1 MEASLTA
8 GWGDFYVAIGGAGAA
23 LAGLV
28 MVGISVSLTEILADH
43 SLPARAA
50 AAIGSLILVVVVAG
64 VGLIPGEPAPTLGIE
79 ILVGTLLATVQH
91 VTAIMRM
98 TSESKRPVAT
108 LVARSAVAAV
118 QLVPL
123 AVGSILL
130 IASNASGLYWIAGR
144 NDPDH
149 HRLRALRLG
158 AVDRD
163 PALKDRLFFSDP
175 HPALVPQHLTPHG
188 QANKVPSSC
197 SSSWW

>member
-8 GWGDFYVAIGGAGAA
+8 GWGDFYVAICGAGAA

-64 VGLIPGEPAPTLGIE
+64 VGLIPGQPAPTLGIE

-130 IASNASGLYWIAGR
+130 IASNASGLYWIAAGMILIIIGSVLSAWVLLIEIR
-144 NDPDH
+144 
-149 HRLRALRLG
+149 R
-158 AVDRD
+158 
-163 PALKDRLFFSDP
+163 
-175 HPALVPQHLTPHG
+175 
-188 QANKVPSSC
+188 
-197 SSSWW
+197 

>member
-8 GWGDFYVAIGGAGAA
+8 GWGDFYVALGGAGAA

-91 VTAIMRM
+91 VSRRPYASAI
-98 TSESKRPVAT
+98 
-108 LVARSAVAAV
+108 
-118 QLVPL
+118 
-123 AVGSILL
+123 I
-130 IASNASGLYWIAGR
+130 
-144 NDPDH
+144 
-149 HRLRALRLG
+149 
-158 AVDRD
+158 
-163 PALKDRLFFSDP
+163 
-175 HPALVPQHLTPHG
+175 
-188 QANKVPSSC
+188 
-197 SSSWW
+197 

>member
-1 MEASLTA
+1 MQASLTA
-8 GWGDFYVAIGGAGAA
+8 GWGDFYVALGGAGAA

-64 VGLIPGEPAPTLGIE
+64 VGLIPGQPAPTRGIE

-130 IASNASGLYWIAGR
+130 IASNASGLYWIAAGMILIIIGSVLSAWVLLIEIR
-144 NDPDH
+144 
-149 HRLRALRLG
+149 R
-158 AVDRD
+158 
-163 PALKDRLFFSDP
+163 
-175 HPALVPQHLTPHG
+175 
-188 QANKVPSSC
+188 
-197 SSSWW
+197 

>member
-1 MEASLTA
+1 MQASLTA
-8 GWGDFYVAIGGAGAA
+8 GWGDFYVALGGAGAA

-64 VGLIPGEPAPTLGIE
+64 VGLIPGEPPLGIE

-91 VTAIMRM
+91 VIAIRRM
-98 TSESKRPVAT
+98 TSESTRPVAT

-130 IASNASGLYWIAGR
+130 IASNASGLYWIAAGMILIIIGSVLSAWVLLIEIR
-144 NDPDH
+144 
-149 HRLRALRLG
+149 R
-158 AVDRD
+158 
-163 PALKDRLFFSDP
+163 
-175 HPALVPQHLTPHG
+175 
-188 QANKVPSSC
+188 
-197 SSSWW
+197 